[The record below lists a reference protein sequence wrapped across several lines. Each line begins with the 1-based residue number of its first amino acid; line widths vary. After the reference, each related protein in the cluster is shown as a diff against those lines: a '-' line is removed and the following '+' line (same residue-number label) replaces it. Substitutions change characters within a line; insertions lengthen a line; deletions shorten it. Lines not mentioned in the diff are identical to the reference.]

1 MNNPSIA
8 SLQSSQ
14 NHNVKM
20 LEKLSC
26 LQPAGL
32 SCHWHFCSNNGCQV
46 DDPLRIAPLVVV
58 PHHDLHQVLAHDHSQ
73 SCINGVGVVCLH
85 EVTRHQW
92 LLFEVDDALHFSL
105 SCCFKCRVHSLLVAR
120 LTDLEHQVNNRHVWC
135 GHPQR
140 DAVQLVLVLGQDF
153 SNSLCGTSRSWD
165 NVACT
170 STCSTQVTMAAI
182 KDHLITSVGMCGRH
196 HAILHFKVVVKHL
209 AHRCHAVGRA
219 RGI

>member
-26 LQPAGL
+26 LQCAGL
-32 SCHWHFCSNNGCQV
+32 GCYWDFFGHNGRQV

-105 SCCFKCRVHSLLVAR
+105 SCCLNCCVHILLCAL
-120 LTDLEHQVNNRHVWC
+120 LTNLHHQVNNGHVWC

-140 DAVQLVLVLGQDF
+140 DAVQLALVLGQDF
-153 SNSLCGTSRSWD
+153 SNRLCGTCRGGD
-165 NVACT
+165 NVAST
-170 STCSTQVTMAAI
+170 STSFV
-182 KDHLITSVGMCGRH
+182 
-196 HAILHFKVVVKHL
+196 
-209 AHRCHAVGRA
+209 
-219 RGI
+219 